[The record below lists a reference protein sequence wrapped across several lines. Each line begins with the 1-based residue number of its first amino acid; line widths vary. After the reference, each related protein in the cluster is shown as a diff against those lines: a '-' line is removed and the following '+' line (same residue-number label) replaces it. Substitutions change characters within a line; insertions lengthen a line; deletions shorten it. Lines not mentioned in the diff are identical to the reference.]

1 MVLIN
6 IFSLYDY
13 YIVALE
19 MPVYN
24 LEVTDLVDF
33 QKWTSIMKIHVL
45 QMNYMVEVVLFS
57 LLVFTS

>member
-24 LEVTDLVDF
+24 LEVTDLVDL
-33 QKWTSIMKIHVL
+33 QKWTSIIKIHIL
-45 QMNYMVEVVLFS
+45 EMN
-57 LLVFTS
+57 